1 MAGAGRTDIGMNI
14 PPANNPAP
22 TSPRQLSLRLILD
35 DEATF
40 DNFYCPVGVDDNAN
54 ANAAAVAHLQ
64 HCVEHWAQRPASD
77 AGGGTLLKEFV
88 WLWGGTGAGCSHLL
102 QAVCHALDAR
112 GQTVF
117 YLSLSGWRELSPEV
131 LLGLEQVAV
140 LCLDDIDE
148 VAGIPQWEE
157 ALFHLYNR
165 MAALQTPLLV
175 AARSSPQ
182 YTRFA
187 LKDLH
192 SRLQSAAVFQLDL
205 LDDEHKKAALQ
216 RRASHLGFDLSDDV
230 AAYLVRRCERS
241 MSALIAVLHELD
253 RHSLEMQRKVTVP
266 LLKSLMH
273 W

>member
-1 MAGAGRTDIGMNI
+1 MNNSAT
-14 PPANNPAP
+14 PPIAQ
-22 TSPRQLSLRLILD
+22 PRQLSLRLSLD

-40 DNFYCPVGVDDNAN
+40 DNFYCSDNRGAGESVN
-54 ANAAAVAHLQ
+54 GAVVAHLQ
-64 HCVEHWAQRPASD
+64 HCVEQWSQRQPGD
-77 AGGGTLLKEFV
+77 ARGTLLKEFV
-88 WLWGGTGAGCSHLL
+88 WLWGSVGAGRSHVL
-102 QAVCHALDAR
+102 QAVCHELDAR
-112 GQTVF
+112 GQAVF
-117 YLSLSGWRELSPEV
+117 YLSLSAWRELSPDV
-131 LLGLEQVAV
+131 LQGLEQMGV

-148 VAGIPQWEE
+148 VAGVPEWEE

-175 AARSSPQ
+175 AAHSSPQ

-187 LKDLH
+187 LQDLH
-192 SRLQSAAVFQLDL
+192 SRLQSAVVFQLEL
-205 LDDEHKKAALQ
+205 LDDDNKVAALKM
-216 RRASHLGFDLSDDV
+216 RASRRGFDLSDEV

-266 LLKSLMH
+266 LLKALMN